1 MKVKM
6 MLILLA
12 MVMSSGCATTRL
24 PMNFSER
31 IQNDLSVTPC
41 LYGKAIWLKGVAGYS
56 DMFQPKLIPTV
67 DQNKIREGALVCSEE
82 TLIFVT
88 FDNPDKYMPIF
99 EWNIERD
106 ITQASVSKWGRG
118 RRLVIT
124 TKSAIYTFEIAKD
137 GSITIDQAKT
147 DEFQKFISNKKGIVV
162 PEKVPPGKGVQE
174 KTEKEA
180 QEEQT
185 VFGKPVN

>member
-1 MKVKM
+1 MKKII
-6 MLILLA
+6 LIASA
-12 MVMSSGCATTRL
+12 MVMLSGCATTRL

-31 IQNDLSVTPC
+31 IQNDLSIKTC

-56 DMFQPKLIPTV
+56 DMFKPAFTFNAK
-67 DQNKIREGALVCSEE
+67 DKIREGALVCSEE

-147 DEFQKFISNKKGIVV
+147 DEFQKFISNKKGIGV
-162 PEKVPPGKGVQE
+162 PEKVPP
-174 KTEKEA
+174 EKEA
-180 QEEQT
+180 QEEPT